1 MRLLETDAILYD
13 IFINF
18 FSLKINFFSYSDLSP
33 FPHFLLDPSHFL
45 ILPTLC
51 QLFLKKLYAD
61 K

>member
-1 MRLLETDAILYD
+1 MRVLETDVILDD
-13 IFINF
+13 IFINSF
-18 FSLKINFFSYSDLSP
+18 FIENKLFSYSDPFP

-51 QLFLKKLYAD
+51 QLFLKKLYAH